1 VHDDIPRAEKDPNP
15 PTQYHQIEEKLMFA
29 LGLLLVL
36 LGAALV
42 AAEAHVPSHG
52 ALGSGA
58 VVALALGVALLFSAA
73 GSAALVA
80 VFAALGVALAG
91 GGWMLVL
98 VRKGLA
104 TRRLSERNTLIGRVG
119 VARAPDCVFVDGAL
133 WRARLWGLEDEAPL
147 ARGDPVVVEHVNGLT
162 LTVRPAEEW
171 EVAP

>member
-1 VHDDIPRAEKDPNP
+1 
-15 PTQYHQIEEKLMFA
+15 MFA
-29 LGLLLVL
+29 LGLLLVV

-58 VVALALGVALLFSAA
+58 VLALATGVALLLSAA

-80 VFAALGVALAG
+80 VFAGLAVAGAG
-91 GGWMLVL
+91 GAWLWVL
-98 VRKGLA
+98 VRKALA
-104 TRRLSERNTLIGRVG
+104 THRLRERNTLVGRVG
-119 VARAPDCVFVDGAL
+119 IARAEDCVFVDGAL
-133 WRARLWGLEDEAPL
+133 WRARLWDLEDEGPL
-147 ARGDPVVVEHVNGLT
+147 ARGDPIVVEHVNGLT

>member
-1 VHDDIPRAEKDPNP
+1 V
-15 PTQYHQIEEKLMFA
+15 FA

-36 LGAALV
+36 VGAALA

-58 VVALALGVALLFSAA
+58 VVALATGVALLVSSA

-80 VFAALGVALAG
+80 ILAG
-91 GGWMLVL
+91 LVVAAVGGFALWIM
-98 VRKGLA
+98 VRKALA
-104 TRRLSERNTLIGRVG
+104 TRRLRATNTLIGRVG
-119 VARAPDCVFVDGAL
+119 VARGEDCVFVDGGL
-133 WRARLWGLEDEAPL
+133 WRARSWGLEGDPPL
-147 ARGDPVVVEHVNGLT
+147 TRGLPVVVENVTGLT

>member
-1 VHDDIPRAEKDPNP
+1 VHDDISRARGPGVPSE
-15 PTQYHQIEEKLMFA
+15 EEKIVFA

-36 LGAALV
+36 LGAILV

-52 ALGSGA
+52 ALGTGA

-80 VFAALGVALAG
+80 VFAALGVAAAG
-91 GGWMLVL
+91 GAWIYVL
-98 VRKGLA
+98 VRKALA
-104 TRRLSERNTLIGRVG
+104 TRRLRAHNSLVGRVG

-133 WRARLWGLEDEAPL
+133 WRARQWDLEDGVPL

-171 EVAP
+171 EVSP